1 LEKEGLP
8 STINGVIRYL
18 VCGPNESYYAKLVSG
33 QSFWSIC
40 TPDEEFKNVMEMFD
54 VERVAFG
61 LFKHGPSWII
71 IEQNGKVAWRN
82 LPCRLDL
89 ILSKSTSEMPAPC
102 EVSLGENGLYFIQF
116 LDGDIDYCLPAH
128 ISASCHEILNG
139 GADITNIALHP
150 ETSGAFTI
158 HHLQL
163 P

>member
-82 LPCRLDL
+82 LP
-89 ILSKSTSEMPAPC
+89 
-102 EVSLGENGLYFIQF
+102 
-116 LDGDIDYCLPAH
+116 
-128 ISASCHEILNG
+128 
-139 GADITNIALHP
+139 
-150 ETSGAFTI
+150 
-158 HHLQL
+158 
-163 P
+163 